1 MVLINNVFSFQG
13 KLLLF
18 QMSVFLHTVKTC
30 IWFQLWHFLGHFS
43 WSLVTSINRREFTN
57 TVLNN
62 NKKWDCFLV
71 SYLSLGSFFSSQQL
85 ITKILLFPLI
95 GLLSPIV
102 KTSEN
107 SKSFKQKK
115 VTIQYQQHV
124 FVVETLKIFL
134 SFSVEPNP
142 NQFWRPISQTA
153 DVPSISV

>member
-1 MVLINNVFSFQG
+1 MKKNWGSWDQLQQNQRDLQVMVLINNVFSFQG

-18 QMSVFLHTVKTC
+18 QMSVFCTL
-30 IWFQLWHFLGHFS
+30 WELAFGSNFWHFLGHFS
-43 WSLVTSINRREFTN
+43 WSLATSINRREFTN

-115 VTIQYQQHV
+115 VTI
-124 FVVETLKIFL
+124 
-134 SFSVEPNP
+134 
-142 NQFWRPISQTA
+142 
-153 DVPSISV
+153 